1 VCLALAAFALG
12 ASQVWAHNPAGPAL
26 GPAPAPTGG
35 RPAAP
40 GTYVGDY
47 TVVTSTGTL
56 VPGATD
62 IGNHGDD
69 TVTEITLPFPVTF
82 YDRTFVTA
90 TVSSNGNLQFVSSNN
105 EWQNGPLP
113 DGALN
118 YAMLPHWGDLTTDNA
133 GNCTTCGVFT
143 SVTGAAP
150 NRVFN
155 IEWRANYL
163 EGGPLNFE
171 IRLFEGSMHFEF
183 VYGAISA
190 PPPPGSSPSRKKAA
204 AQGRPAAAGGD
215 YATIGVQQGA
225 NGRVTQY
232 AYNQPGSI
240 YDNLV
245 LSFDFVPVL
254 DPCLDY
260 QVSTGSGQL
269 VPGVDDIGNHGDDV
283 TTTITLPFA
292 YTLYDQAFTTVTA
305 GSNGALEFVSS
316 DNSPDNIV
324 LPTAKFNYAILPYW
338 DNLDTWGGGDCPECG
353 IFTSVTGTAPNR
365 VFNVEWRV
373 IDPAFNH
380 YNFEVRLFENQT
392 MFQVVYGSLPS
403 PPPPPPPLADTNR
416 PFGPAG
422 DSATIGVQ
430 KDTGSR
436 YTLYAYNEPGSVD
449 DNMVLTFTLGCV
461 PTATPTSPPA
471 ATATATSVPPSTT
484 TATPVPPTATVPPA
498 ATGTP
503 CSITFRD
510 VPAEDWSNG
519 YIRWAYCA
527 GIVNGYA
534 DNTFRPNAETT
545 RGQIAKMVVLAA
557 GWPLVIA
564 PGAPHFSDVPPA
576 HPFYTYI
583 EVARAHGAISGYDDG
598 TFRPWNVVTRAQLVK
613 ILVLMRGYPI
623 LTPATPTFTDVGPD
637 YWAYGYIET
646 AYHHALVGGY
656 DCGPV
661 VPTPPIDPNAC
672 REFRPDRPAT
682 RAQLS
687 KILFQAYVVPSNK
700 IEP

>member
-1 VCLALAAFALG
+1 MTGARLAA
-12 ASQVWAHNPAGPAL
+12 
-26 GPAPAPTGG
+26 
-35 RPAAP
+35 AAP
-40 GTYVGDY
+40 DTYVGDY

-56 VPGATD
+56 DPGATD

-69 TVTEITLPFPVTF
+69 TVTGITLPFPITF

-105 EWQNGPLP
+105 QWVNGPLP
-113 DGALN
+113 TGAFN
-118 YAMLPHWGDLTTDNA
+118 YAILPHWSDLTTDNT
-133 GNCTTCGVFT
+133 GNCPTCGVFT
-143 SVTGAAP
+143 SVTGTAP

-171 IRLFEGSMHFEF
+171 IRLFEGRTHLEV

-190 PPPPGSSPSRKKAA
+190 PPPPGDSPDRGAKAA
-204 AQGRPAAAGGD
+204 QAKPGPAASGGD

-245 LSFDFVPVL
+245 LGFDFVPVL

-260 QVSTGSGQL
+260 QVSTGSAQIA
-269 VPGVDDIGNHGDDV
+269 PGTTDIGNHGDDV
-283 TTTITLPFA
+283 TTTVTLPFA
-292 YTLYDQAFTTVTA
+292 YSLYDQAFTAVTA
-305 GSNGALEFVSS
+305 GSNGTLEFVSS
-316 DNSPDNIV
+316 DNSPDNTN
-324 LPTAKFNYAILPYW
+324 LPAAKLNYAILPYW

-365 VFNVEWRV
+365 VFNIEWRV
-373 IDPAFNH
+373 IDPDFNH

-392 MFQVVYGSLPS
+392 TFQVVYGALPI
-403 PPPPPPPLADTNR
+403 PTPTPLPLGARR

-422 DSATIGVQ
+422 GSATIGVQ

-436 YTLYAYNEPGSVD
+436 YTLYAFNEPGSVD
-449 DNMVLTFTLGCV
+449 DGMVLTFTLGCV
-461 PTATPTSPPA
+461 PTATATSTPVATATGTPVPPRT
-471 ATATATSVPPSTT
+471 ATATA
-484 TATPVPPTATVPPA
+484 VPPTATVPPA

-503 CSITFRD
+503 CSITFSD

-557 GWPLVIA
+557 GWALDIA
-564 PGAPHFSDVPPA
+564 PGAPHFSDVPPS

-613 ILVLMRGYPI
+613 ILVLVRGYQI

-637 YWAYGYIET
+637 YWAYSYIET
-646 AYHHALVGGY
+646 AYSHQLVGGY
-656 DCGPV
+656 DCGPT

-687 KILFQAYVVPSNK
+687 KILFQAYVVPVNK
-700 IEP
+700 SQP